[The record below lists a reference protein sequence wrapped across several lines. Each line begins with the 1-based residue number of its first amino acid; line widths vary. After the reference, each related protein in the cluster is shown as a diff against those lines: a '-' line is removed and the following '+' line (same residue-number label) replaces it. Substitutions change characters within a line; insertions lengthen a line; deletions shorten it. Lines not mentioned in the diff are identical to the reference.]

1 MTTDGI
7 IEYQRD
13 INTLLALDTYQGMT
27 DAEIQS
33 LIDYH
38 AGLAEMAGRI
48 AEREDVRLIATMQM
62 QQAQLERVETAQR
75 VLESMLEME
84 IPWVRIGGDS

>member
-1 MTTDGI
+1 MTTDGV
-7 IEYQRD
+7 IEYTRD
-13 INTLLALDTYQGMT
+13 IDTLLAQSTYQGMT

-33 LIDYH
+33 IIDFH
-38 AGLAEMAGRI
+38 VEQAANEARI
-48 AEREDVRLIATMQM
+48 AARVDAQLVAEMQM

-75 VLESMLEME
+75 VLESMLEIE